1 MPGADRD
8 TCPVSYSIVRKSQKG
23 DSERLRRLS
32 EVDRSQVNKELDGD
46 ETRFRELSLQE
57 AKSELGMFNEVMNL
71 FFELILFNEKLPST
85 CVAEDAKDARSA
97 QVILMVDIFNCLR
110 ATYKLLLD
118 GYYGQLAPLL
128 RRVNE
133 CLLRILFFQAFPHKA
148 TLYLKTPRKWQKE
161 YRGEK
166 RLRKEL
172 KQIDELSELMGEL
185 QKKYSQL
192 SELTHATISAMVT
205 HMYPSPQEGTTYLS
219 VGGTFHPTW
228 LHAYAK
234 SLIMWTML
242 GLKAAA
248 RPYYPALCE
257 LDPKWLDRAKELE
270 QAIGALM
277 IPISGDNLQNNR
289 P

>member
-1 MPGADRD
+1 
-8 TCPVSYSIVRKSQKG
+8 
-23 DSERLRRLS
+23 
-32 EVDRSQVNKELDGD
+32 
-46 ETRFRELSLQE
+46 
-57 AKSELGMFNEVMNL
+57 MN
-71 FFELILFNEKLPST
+71 FK
-85 CVAEDAKDARSA
+85 
-97 QVILMVDIFNCLR
+97 
-110 ATYKLLLD
+110 
-118 GYYGQLAPLL
+118 
-128 RRVNE
+128 
-133 CLLRILFFQAFPHKA
+133 
-148 TLYLKTPRKWQKE
+148 
-161 YRGEK
+161 
-166 RLRKEL
+166 
-172 KQIDELSELMGEL
+172 
-185 QKKYSQL
+185 KKYSQL

>member
-1 MPGADRD
+1 MG
-8 TCPVSYSIVRKSQKG
+8 QK
-23 DSERLRRLS
+23 RIS
-32 EVDRSQVNKELDGD
+32 EVDRTRVNRELDRD
-46 ETRFRELSLQE
+46 EIHFGQVSRKE
-57 AKSELGMFNEVMNL
+57 AKTEFGMFDNAMNL
-71 FFELILFNEKLPST
+71 LFELILFNEKIPSALT
-85 CVAEDAKDARSA
+85 PEDTKDARSA
-97 QVILMVDIFNCLR
+97 HVILMVDIFNCLR
-110 ATYKLLLD
+110 STYKLLLD

-219 VGGTFHPTW
+219 VGGIFHPTW

-270 QAIGALM
+270 QAVGALM
-277 IPISGDNLQNNR
+277 TPSGNLNPRENK

>member
-1 MPGADRD
+1 
-8 TCPVSYSIVRKSQKG
+8 
-23 DSERLRRLS
+23 
-32 EVDRSQVNKELDGD
+32 
-46 ETRFRELSLQE
+46 
-57 AKSELGMFNEVMNL
+57 MNL

-118 GYYGQLAPLL
+118 GYYSQLAPLL

-133 CLLRILFFQAFPHKA
+133 CLLRMLFFQAFPHKA
-148 TLYLKTPRKWQKE
+148 TLYLKPPRKWRKE
-161 YRGEK
+161 YRTEK
-166 RLRKEL
+166 RLRNEL
-172 KQIDELSELMGEL
+172 KQIGELSELMGEL

-192 SELTHATISAMVT
+192 SQLTHATVNSMVIN
-205 HMYPSPQEGTTYLS
+205 MYDSQQEGMTYLS
-219 VGGTFHPTW
+219 VGGTFNPTW

-242 GLKAAA
+242 GLKAVA
-248 RPYYPALCE
+248 RPYYPALSE

-270 QAIGALM
+270 QAIGKLM
-277 IPISGDNLQNNR
+277 IPVGGGDSQNNR
-289 P
+289 L